1 MQYFTLTEKIPEII
15 GSCKDSDRPGRYLVS
30 VYKKQ
35 SECVV
40 IIPIICSTLPNKL

>member
-1 MQYFTLTEKIPEII
+1 MQYFSLTDKILEII
-15 GSCKDSDRPGRYLVS
+15 GSCRDSGRPERYLVS

-40 IIPIICSTLPNKL
+40 K